1 MFDFLFKMLGSPN
14 QPVVVKAGAVII
26 DVREPAEYASG
37 HVAGAINIPLSV
49 LPEHV
54 ADLKRLSKPLVV
66 YCRSGARSGMARK
79 MLVDAGVED
88 VINGKN
94 ASTVSRILGA

>member
-54 ADLKRLSKPLVV
+54 ADLKSLSKPLVV

-94 ASTVSRILGA
+94 ASTVSRILGV